1 MGALCVVAT
10 KADMIKWVLARDGK
24 QFVTGYPKSFKDV
37 LGGDTALNTVGEQW
51 KSTRKFVVNG
61 LRTEH
66 LRSRVSVVEDLVL
79 ECFDSWETK
88 QIVNVREETKSVS
101 GSITLS
107 LSLFICVSLNPKLCN
122 SVSSSCSFSNLRFL
136 NLLLLLQLAFNVIA
150 QFLLG
155 SRLRSGPVNDALR
168 EDFYIVCEGLLAI
181 PIKLPGTKF
190 SKALQVGKDSKKP
203 ASLGLGAAMNFNTLK
218 SCFDSSVM
226 CLIDRIGGILE
237 KSGMVPFRT

>member
-1 MGALCVVAT
+1 MFKTKLMGALCVVAT

-37 LGGDTALNTVGEQW
+37 LGSDTALNTVGEQW

-101 GSITLS
+101 SSSTLSQPQALQLSFFFMFFQQFDILESSSSSAAAAAVGIQRHCPISSGITLA
-107 LSLFICVSLNPKLCN
+107 V
-122 SVSSSCSFSNLRFL
+122 
-136 NLLLLLQLAFNVIA
+136 
-150 QFLLG
+150 
-155 SRLRSGPVNDALR
+155 
-168 EDFYIVCEGLLAI
+168 
-181 PIKLPGTKF
+181 
-190 SKALQVGKDSKKP
+190 
-203 ASLGLGAAMNFNTLK
+203 
-218 SCFDSSVM
+218 
-226 CLIDRIGGILE
+226 
-237 KSGMVPFRT
+237 RTRQ

>member
-66 LRSRVSVVEDLVL
+66 LRSLVSVVEDLVL

-122 SVSSSCSFSNLRFL
+122 SVSSSCSFSNLTFL

-190 SKALQVGKDSKKP
+190 SKALQVGKD
-203 ASLGLGAAMNFNTLK
+203 
-218 SCFDSSVM
+218 
-226 CLIDRIGGILE
+226 
-237 KSGMVPFRT
+237 

>member
-1 MGALCVVAT
+1 MFKSKLMGALCVVAT

-24 QFVTGYPKSFKDV
+24 QFVTGYPKSFKGV
-37 LGGDTALNTVGEQW
+37 LGSDTALNTVGEQW

-101 GSITLS
+101 SSSTPS
-107 LSLFICVSLNPKLCN
+107 LSLFLCVSLNPKLCN
-122 SVSSSCSFSNLRFL
+122 SVSSSCSFSNLTLL
-136 NLLLLLQLAFNVIA
+136 NLLLLLLQLAFNIIA

-155 SRLRSGPVNDALR
+155 SRLRSGPVNDAVR
-168 EDFYIVCEGLLAI
+168 EDFYILCEGLLAI

-190 SKALQVGKDSKKP
+190 SKALQVEKDSKKP
-203 ASLGLGAAMNFNTLK
+203 AK
-218 SCFDSSVM
+218 SRTRSCNEFQY
-226 CLIDRIGGILE
+226 IEIL
-237 KSGMVPFRT
+237 F

>member
-37 LGGDTALNTVGEQW
+37 LGSDTALNTVGEQW

-101 GSITLS
+101 SSSTLSQPQALQLSFFFMFFQQFDILESSSSSAAAAAVGIQRHCPISSGITLA
-107 LSLFICVSLNPKLCN
+107 V
-122 SVSSSCSFSNLRFL
+122 
-136 NLLLLLQLAFNVIA
+136 
-150 QFLLG
+150 
-155 SRLRSGPVNDALR
+155 
-168 EDFYIVCEGLLAI
+168 
-181 PIKLPGTKF
+181 
-190 SKALQVGKDSKKP
+190 
-203 ASLGLGAAMNFNTLK
+203 
-218 SCFDSSVM
+218 
-226 CLIDRIGGILE
+226 
-237 KSGMVPFRT
+237 RTRQ